1 MLELYLIGIIGVSVI
16 GLIGK
21 AYKDQIAEFIVRKI
35 EEE

>member
-1 MLELYLIGIIGVSVI
+1 MLELYLIGIIVLLMI

-21 AYKDQIAEFIVRKI
+21 AYKNQIIEFIMKKI

>member
-1 MLELYLIGIIGVSVI
+1 MLELYLIGIIGVAVI

-21 AYKDQIAEFIVRKI
+21 AYKDQIVDFIMRKI